1 MLQPRWQSSF
11 LPVPRKDEKERTL
24 GTRLQKLLHAYDAS
38 VSDVGDACLINMERS
53 KCIISKER
61 KCSLKHSATYAILKK

>member
-24 GTRLQKLLHAYDAS
+24 GTRLQKLLHAYDAR

-53 KCIISKER
+53 K
-61 KCSLKHSATYAILKK
+61 